1 MGSQDAE
8 LPRGGFFNAVVPS
21 DLILFSLPLHQSCSQ
36 TKKALKLLRMP
47 FDEITN
53 PRAGGPA
60 KALVDD
66 HSTDTNPSQ
75 VYGLTGGL
83 NYGLQS
89 ANPSNPSTVYLE
101 LNGFEIRGESYGELL
116 SNYIQNAWL

>member
-8 LPRGGFFNAVVPS
+8 LPQGGSFSAVVPS
-21 DLILFSLPLHQSCSQ
+21 DLIIFSLPFHQSCSK

-60 KALVDD
+60 KALVDE
-66 HSTDTNPSQ
+66 HHTDTNPSQ
-75 VYGLTGGL
+75 VYGPTGGL

-101 LNGFEIRGESYGELL
+101 FAGFSPEFESYGQLL
-116 SNYIQNAWL
+116 SNYIQAEWL

>member
-60 KALVDD
+60 KALVDENF
-66 HSTDTNPSQ
+66 TDTNPSQ
-75 VYGLTGGL
+75 VYGPTGGL

-89 ANPSNPSTVYLE
+89 ANPSNPSSVYL
-101 LNGFEIRGESYGELL
+101 NFAGFSLEFESYGELL
-116 SNYIQNAWL
+116 SNYIQAEWL

>member
-8 LPRGGFFNAVVPS
+8 LPQGGSFSAVVPS

-66 HSTDTNPSQ
+66 HNTDTNPSQ
-75 VYGLTGGL
+75 VYLGGL

-89 ANPSNPSTVYLE
+89 LNPQNPSTAYAYFATFSVE
-101 LNGFEIRGESYGELL
+101 FESYGELL
-116 SNYIQNAWL
+116 SNYIQTEWL

>member
-8 LPRGGFFNAVVPS
+8 LPQGGSFSAVVPS

-60 KALVDD
+60 KALVDE
-66 HSTDTNPSQ
+66 HPTDTNPSQ

-101 LNGFEIRGESYGELL
+101 FADFSPEFESYGQLL
-116 SNYIQNAWL
+116 SNYIQAEWL

>member
-8 LPRGGFFNAVVPS
+8 LPQGCFFSAVVSS

-60 KALVDD
+60 KALVDENF
-66 HSTDTNPSQ
+66 TDTNPSR
-75 VYGLTGGL
+75 VYLGGL

-89 ANPSNPSTVYLE
+89 LNPSNPSKVYLE

-116 SNYIQNAWL
+116 SNYIQAEWL

>member
-8 LPRGGFFNAVVPS
+8 LPRGGFFNAVLPS

-60 KALVDD
+60 KALVDENF
-66 HSTDTNPSQ
+66 TDTNPSQ
-75 VYGLTGGL
+75 VYGPTGGL

-89 ANPSNPSTVYLE
+89 FNPQNPSTAYAYIAS
-101 LNGFEIRGESYGELL
+101 FSIDFESYGELL
-116 SNYIQNAWL
+116 SNYIQAEWL